1 MRQLA
6 AVRPAFSTSVNLL
19 LIALAMTWTLLP
31 IYWTFTT
38 SISPER
44 ELTTV
49 PAPWFPA
56 HPTLARYRD
65 IFLQELGTTRAF
77 KAGLQNSLVVG
88 LSTAAV
94 SVIFGSLAAYAIAR
108 LGVLSGRW
116 VLFGLLFI
124 QMIPPIVFITSLYVL
139 ASRFHML
146 DRKIT
151 LILIYSALNI
161 PLAIWVLRGY
171 FLTIPLELE
180 DAGLIDGCNPVQ
192 VLFRIVLPLSGPAL
206 FTTGIFTFIASWGE
220 FLIALVFT
228 SSLSAQT
235 MPVTI
240 AGLLGR
246 FTVDYGLMTT
256 AGIIAAVPPIVIALI
271 FQRFIVEGLTAGALR
286 YAE

>member
-271 FQRFIVEGLTAGALR
+271 FQRFIVEGLTAGALKG
-286 YAE
+286 

>member
-1 MRQLA
+1 MSGGVTLRKGLSGGLN
-6 AVRPAFSTSVNLL
+6 VLL
-19 LIALAMTWTLLP
+19 VFLAMTWTLLP

-38 SISPER
+38 SISTEK
-44 ELTTV
+44 ELTSI
-49 PAPWFPA
+49 PPPWFPP
-56 HPTLARYRD
+56 HPTLERYRD
-65 IFLQELGTTRAF
+65 IFVQEAGTTRAF
-77 KAGLQNSLVVG
+77 KAGLINSLIVG
-88 LSTAAV
+88 LATAVV
-94 SVIFGSLAAYAIAR
+94 SVFLGALAAYAVAR

-116 VLFGLLFI
+116 VVFGLLFI

-139 ASRFHML
+139 ASRLHLL
-146 DRKIT
+146 DRKIS

-161 PLAIWVLRGY
+161 PLAIWILRGY

-180 DAGLIDGCNPVQ
+180 DAGLIDGCNPLQ

-228 SSLSAQT
+228 SSLGAQT

-256 AGIIAAVPPIVIALI
+256 AGIVAAIPPIFIALI
-271 FQRFIVEGLTAGALR
+271 FQRLIIEGLTAGALKG
-286 YAE
+286 